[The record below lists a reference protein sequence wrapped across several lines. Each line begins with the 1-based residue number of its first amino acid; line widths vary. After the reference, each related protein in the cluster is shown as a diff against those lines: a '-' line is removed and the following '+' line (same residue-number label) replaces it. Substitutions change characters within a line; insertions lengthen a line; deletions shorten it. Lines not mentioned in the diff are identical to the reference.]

1 MIKEVG
7 RSVEIHDVIDREEE
21 ESDETKLEFDEED
34 IMELKLQ
41 LDEDD
46 KDDDDDDVE
55 ELRKMKNEISDK
67 YVEFEASEICFQIW
81 TTEVNHRMRW
91 GN

>member
-7 RSVEIHDVIDREEE
+7 RSVEIHNVIDREEE

-34 IMELKLQ
+34 IMELKLEF
-41 LDEDD
+41 DEDD

-55 ELRKMKNEISDK
+55 ESEKVQDMKLHYYRKLAFSTVLKGFW
-67 YVEFEASEICFQIW
+67 YGF
-81 TTEVNHRMRW
+81 
-91 GN
+91 

>member
-7 RSVEIHDVIDREEE
+7 RSVEIHNVIDREEE

-34 IMELKLQ
+34 IMELKLEF
-41 LDEDD
+41 DEDD

-55 ELRKMKNEISDK
+55 ESEKVEDMKLPEKTSWIDLKNGK
-67 YVEFEASEICFQIW
+67 TVHGVEIW
-81 TTEVNHRMRW
+81 TTEDGEN
-91 GN
+91 